1 MWYIQKNHAIAVLLS
16 YKCILYFFYGLTLAK
31 DLKAFELMLGT
42 CLVAEKVENLR
53 KMPLSKNQQS
63 NVRHLSEIYNY

>member
-1 MWYIQKNHAIAVLLS
+1 V
-16 YKCILYFFYGLTLAK
+16 K

-42 CLVAEKVENLR
+42 CLVAGKLENLR
-53 KMPLSKNQQS
+53 KMPLSKHQQL